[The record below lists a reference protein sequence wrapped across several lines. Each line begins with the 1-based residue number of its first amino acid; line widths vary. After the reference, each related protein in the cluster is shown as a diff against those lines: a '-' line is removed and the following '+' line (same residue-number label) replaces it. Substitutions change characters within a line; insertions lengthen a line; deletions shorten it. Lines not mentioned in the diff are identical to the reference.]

1 MQYKKSI
8 KFQNHI
14 FNVYVVKQFLKET
27 LYMNICSE
35 SCICKLMYEKDGTE
49 LITEL
54 RQSGWFA
61 IIKRSIE
68 DLQLL
73 LQCVETDDDQT
84 AEVDSMVLDN

>member
-1 MQYKKSI
+1 MDLERIQNKEHIQYKKSI

-54 RQSGWFA
+54 RQSG
-61 IIKRSIE
+61 
-68 DLQLL
+68 
-73 LQCVETDDDQT
+73 
-84 AEVDSMVLDN
+84 